1 MKNINPQKYNL
12 SSKVKLQE
20 NAQKKIFLIFKR
32 KSRVIMKDGIK
43 TLEIVKKIKQV
54 DKNKH
59 IGILSY
65 APVCSKTKSFL
76 ESQNISVDTI

>member
-1 MKNINPQKYNL
+1 
-12 SSKVKLQE
+12 
-20 NAQKKIFLIFKR
+20 
-32 KSRVIMKDGIK
+32 MKDGIK

>member
-12 SSKVKLQE
+12 SSRVKLQE
-20 NAQKKIFLIFKR
+20 NARKKIFLIYKR
-32 KSRVIMKDGIK
+32 KSRLIMKDGIK
-43 TLEIVKKIKQV
+43 ALEIVKKIKKV
-54 DKNKH
+54 DKNKE

-76 ESQNISVDTI
+76 ESQNISVDNI